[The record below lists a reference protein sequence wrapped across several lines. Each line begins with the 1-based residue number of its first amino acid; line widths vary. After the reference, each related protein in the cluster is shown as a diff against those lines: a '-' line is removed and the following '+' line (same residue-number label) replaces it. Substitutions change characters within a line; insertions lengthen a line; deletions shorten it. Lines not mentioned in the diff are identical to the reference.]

1 MHRFKR
7 YLADLAA
14 ANNLA
19 DLTDWLFFP
28 GMLAES
34 HSKWWG
40 DFKTRPTA
48 HEGIDICFYRTR
60 NGQIRHL
67 HAGATVPA
75 WSDGTVLNI
84 CDDLLGQSLVVAPG
98 EKSSTSATRVLEVFS
113 HLVPLESITPG
124 ARVHSGQVIAGIAEP
139 RAKKSILLPHL
150 HLSCIEV
157 PSHFPIEALDW
168 SLFPFRENINVI
180 NPVFA

>member
-1 MHRFKR
+1 MQRFKQ

-34 HSKWWG
+34 RSKWWG

-48 HEGIDICFYRTR
+48 HEGIDICFYRPR
-60 NGQIRHL
+60 HSPIRHL
-67 HAGATVPA
+67 NAGAAIPA

-84 CDDLLGQSLVVAPG
+84 CNDFLGQSVVVAP
-98 EKSSTSATRVLEVFS
+98 EKYNASATRVLEVFS
-113 HLVPLESITPG
+113 HLVPLENITPG
-124 ARVHSGQVIAGIAEP
+124 ARVHKGQVIAGIADP
-139 RAKKSILLPHL
+139 RAGGSILLPHL

-157 PSHFPIEALDW
+157 PSHVPVRALDW
-168 SLFPFRENINVI
+168 SLFPLREHINVI